1 MPPLLSL
8 LWRTKDT
15 TINQLESRNEFSGF
29 QDGTSRQGRTTTTAY
44 RYRDGGASKCH
55 MLRHCGRPK
64 TTIAALFLCALF
76 PSAFPIL
83 ILILIPIAFLICA
96 CLGYSMLL
104 FYYICHR
111 YIYSLQLP
119 HSLSPSHTYTH
130 TFQFIVAINSGTV
143 SISAYSSISSSSSH
157 SILFTAFVLRT
168 HCLVPSCVHHHHR
181 HRFRCVGQAQPN

>member
-8 LWRTKDT
+8 LCGTKDT

-29 QDGTSRQGRTTTTAY
+29 QDGTRRQGRTTTTAY

-64 TTIAALFLCALF
+64 TTIAALFPYSLLPF
-76 PSAFPIL
+76 PFSHSHS
-83 ILILIPIAFLICA
+83 LIPIASLICA

-111 YIYSLQLP
+111 YIYS
-119 HSLSPSHTYTH
+119 HSLPNTH
-130 TFQFIVAINSGTV
+130 TLQFIVAINSGSV
-143 SISAYSSISSSSSH
+143 SFSISPSCSH

-168 HCLVPSCVHHHHR
+168 HCPVPSCVHHHHR
-181 HRFRCVGQAQPN
+181 RRRFRCDGQAQPT